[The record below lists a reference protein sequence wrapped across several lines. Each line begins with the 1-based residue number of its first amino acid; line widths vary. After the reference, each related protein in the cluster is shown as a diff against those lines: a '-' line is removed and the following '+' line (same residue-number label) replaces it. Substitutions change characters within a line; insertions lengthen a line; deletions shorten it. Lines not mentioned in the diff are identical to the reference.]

1 MGSYTSKEEKKVD
14 EGYSYTS
21 GLYSSV
27 VQDYDENV
35 VRKLITSRKLAPFYK
50 GRDEVDTPS
59 ENTAKTTTN
68 KPSSSSASP
77 KNKHAK
83 INQSML
89 YADAVEC
96 PICFLYYPSNINYS
110 KCCDQPI
117 CTECFVQIKRTDP
130 LLPPCCPFCVQPNF
144 GIIYQLPSSSIN
156 RSPQRYSTL
165 FSVSSP
171 GNYAIMK
178 NITTRSTSGHTL
190 SSPSSLNDKSSKHPP
205 LNLSKEPTRRSL
217 AKQKPSMIVLVDQI
231 RPTVNKSAT
240 ASAAVPA
247 ASPLESSL
255 PIRRYYAT
263 DLTMETPSFEDW
275 MIMEAVRRSLQ
286 DQQNTQTSSSNTTSL
301 LPHQTTNTP
310 LTSEDSSIVC

>member
-1 MGSYTSKEEKKVD
+1 MTYISAALFS
-14 EGYSYTS
+14 
-21 GLYSSV
+21 LF
-27 VQDYDENV
+27 
-35 VRKLITSRKLAPFYK
+35 L

-59 ENTAKTTTN
+59 ENIPKTTTN
-68 KPSSSSASP
+68 KPSSSASASP
-77 KNKHAK
+77 KNKHTK
-83 INQSML
+83 TNQSIL

-144 GIIYQLPSSSIN
+144 GIIYHLPSSSIN

-171 GNYAIMK
+171 SNYAITK
-178 NITTRSTSGHTL
+178 NITTRSTSDHVLPT
-190 SSPSSLNDKSSKHPP
+190 PSSLNDKSSKRPA
-205 LNLSKEPTRRSL
+205 LSHTRRSL
-217 AKQKPSMIVLVDQI
+217 AKQKPSMIVLVDHI
-231 RPTVNKSAT
+231 RPTLNTSAT
-240 ASAAVPA
+240 ATVPA

-263 DLTMETPSFEDW
+263 DMTMETPSFEDW

-286 DQQNTQTSSSNTTSL
+286 DQQNTQVSASNTTSL

-310 LTSEDSSIVC
+310 MTSEDSSVVC